1 MDCSF
6 TDACSPDQLR
16 KYPFSAPLA
25 LIVSTMRMPFMVIP
39 LSLPLS
45 RCCTRV
51 MLTLF
56 DESTNELIMLTSMQ
70 LTPTTVSSGLCR
82 TIRMK

>member
-51 MLTLF
+51 ILTRRLEMIRLMQRF
-56 DESTNELIMLTSMQ
+56 SAMLTS
-70 LTPTTVSSGLCR
+70 PISVRSGL
-82 TIRMK
+82 